1 MALAVSQETT
11 LAVPVCPGSP
21 RGLLSQGAH
30 PHNLPR
36 VPRVP
41 TRLVASAHGLPRLEE
56 NGCHPQALALP
67 NLWPGCPRDSH
78 AI

>member
-36 VPRVP
+36 VP
-41 TRLVASAHGLPRLEE
+41 TRLVASAHGLQRLEE
-56 NGCHPQALALP
+56 NGCHSQALALL
-67 NLWPGCPRDSH
+67 NLWLGCPRDSR